1 MLIATEAV
9 FKQESKTDND
19 KKYGVSTPVTGSVVI
34 KVISPIINIRLTNI
48 PLQRGTNDIF
58 QFELQV
64 YNDTGNSLSVI
75 HLSAC
80 VNIVQS
86 TIYMF
91 HFKVPVV

>member
-48 PLQRGTNDIF
+48 PLQRGTNDMY
-58 QFELQV
+58 QFELEV
-64 YNDTGNSLSVI
+64 YNDTGNSFSVI

-86 TIYMF
+86 TIY
-91 HFKVPVV
+91 VSL